1 MSVKVA
7 IDIGGT
13 FTDLVY
19 IDSSGMT
26 KTEKVLST
34 PPKLVNGIL
43 STLDAAGISPK
54 DVSLF
59 VHGTTQGL
67 NAILERKG
75 AKVALITTKG
85 FRDTYI
91 ISRGNRVDMYNLHF
105 KKPEPLI
112 SRGDIFELEERVQ
125 ASGQILTKL
134 NTENLEKI
142 TEEIKTKGY
151 KSVAI
156 CLIHSY
162 INSSHEKI
170 VKDFLHKE
178 LPGVSISASYD
189 VSPEWRE
196 YERTS
201 TTVMSAY
208 ISPIMDAYLSDLEGE
223 LQKRGMKNP
232 VYITSSSGGVIS
244 ASHART
250 LAARTIFSGPVGG
263 AVGARQ
269 LSRDLNL
276 DNVIAADI
284 GGTSFD
290 VSIVRD
296 GNLSVNSEFELAG
309 LPIIA
314 PAVDVNTVGAGGG
327 SLVTTDAA
335 GRLKVGPQSAGALPG
350 PICYGRGGT
359 TPTVT
364 DANVLLGRIPNVDFF
379 GGDLSETIEL
389 VQRAFSNLGEKF
401 GLNGKQT
408 AEQSLEIIN
417 YRMAE
422 AIRELTV
429 ERGLD
434 PRGFTLCMFGG
445 AGGLHATAIAEELQI
460 KKILIP
466 RFPGNF
472 SAWGMLQS
480 GIRHDVVRSYFKK
493 LDEIHDG
500 FEDAMKILEN
510 ELKELATSES
520 LDMKN
525 MITSYSL
532 DLRYTGQE
540 YSMTIP
546 IDRDL
551 NRDTIHADFNTSYMA
566 RYGHSNN
573 DDEIEIVCIRG
584 ATTFAWSKTASKYE
598 SNSISD
604 SKVANVKTYFRS
616 ELIDCEVWH
625 RDSLPQL
632 LNGPAIIIES
642 TGTTFIPPDW
652 SIAVI
657 ENGHLLISKIEKG
670 AA

>member
-1 MSVKVA
+1 
-7 IDIGGT
+7 
-13 FTDLVY
+13 
-19 IDSSGMT
+19 
-26 KTEKVLST
+26 
-34 PPKLVNGIL
+34 
-43 STLDAAGISPK
+43 
-54 DVSLF
+54 
-59 VHGTTQGL
+59 
-67 NAILERKG
+67 
-75 AKVALITTKG
+75 
-85 FRDTYI
+85 
-91 ISRGNRVDMYNLHF
+91 
-105 KKPEPLI
+105 
-112 SRGDIFELEERVQ
+112 
-125 ASGQILTKL
+125 
-134 NTENLEKI
+134 
-142 TEEIKTKGY
+142 
-151 KSVAI
+151 
-156 CLIHSY
+156 
-162 INSSHEKI
+162 
-170 VKDFLHKE
+170 
-178 LPGVSISASYD
+178 
-189 VSPEWRE
+189 
-196 YERTS
+196 
-201 TTVMSAY
+201 MSAY

-493 LDEIHDG
+493 LDDIHDG